1 MKVQTLPSYDDT
13 IDLAR
18 LTMLVYEYEKSFT
31 LDNGETLET
40 FVSNLKDGNLDI
52 NETRKQ
58 AIFELAQHA
67 PHGKVVKF
75 ISDPKTDLQVGV
87 TISEVNKRITVV
99 FRGSESKYDWY
110 YDLSIMKRQL
120 WDDVYVHSGFYN
132 QLHTN
137 NVYEELKNTLVELLK
152 DHPDYQIYVTGHS
165 LGAALS
171 TLFGFEIAHEFNDQN
186 IVIVSFASPRV
197 GNKAFRKTYD
207 EKSNLVHY
215 RISNDRDIVT
225 AAPMIDYHHAGVNIS
240 LTDKIMETFFDYD
253 YNGWWKFSL
262 FNCWRVSDHNMDL
275 YYTRLLKHSWDN

>member
-1 MKVQTLPSYDDT
+1 MKIEVLPSYKDT
-13 IDLAR
+13 LDLAR

-31 LDNGETLET
+31 LNSNETLET
-40 FVSNLKDGNLDI
+40 FVSNIENNELDI
-52 NETRKQ
+52 NETRKN
-58 AIFELAQHA
+58 AILELAKHS

-75 ISDPKTDLQVGV
+75 VSDPKTDLQVGI
-87 TISEVNKRITVV
+87 TISELNKRITVV

-110 YDLSIMKRQL
+110 YDLSILKKQL
-120 WDDVYVHSGFYN
+120 WGDVYVHSGFYN

-137 NVYEELKNTLVELLK
+137 NVYDDLVKTIEELIK

-171 TLFGFEIAHEFNDQN
+171 TLFGFELAHKINEQK

-197 GNKAFRKTYD
+197 GNMSFRNEYD
-207 EKSNLVHY
+207 NKENLVHY

-240 LTDKIMETFFDYD
+240 LTDKIMETFFNYN

-262 FNCWRVSDHNMDL
+262 FNCWRVSDHDMDL
-275 YYTRLLKHSWDN
+275 YYTRLLKHQWK